1 VVRLPAPT
9 SCQGL
14 TELIRFS
21 SEALGAV
28 WRGEQLMADL
38 DRRGAVLVGKEA
50 LKEVRV
56 LSVVLS
62 NLW

>member
-1 VVRLPAPT
+1 
-9 SCQGL
+9 
-14 TELIRFS
+14 LIRFS